1 MENTAHSILV
11 MDDERVILDLAKSL
25 LPHLGFNVTTCLN
38 GEEAIMHYKAAV
50 ESGTPFFMVI
60 MDLTIYGGMGG
71 LDAAK
76 EILSIDPQAKLV
88 VCSGNVDDKAVTNP
102 QIYGFQASL
111 PKPYTINQLKQT
123 LGLCRECQQHT
134 M

>member
-25 LPHLGFNVTTCLN
+25 LSHLGFNVTTCTN
-38 GEEAIMHYKAAV
+38 GEEAIIHYKSAV
-50 ESGTPFFMVI
+50 ESGTPFFAVI

-76 EILSIDPQAKLV
+76 KILSIDPQAKLV
-88 VCSGNVDDKAVTNP
+88 VCSGNVDDSVVTNP
-102 QIYGFQASL
+102 QFYGFKVSL

-123 LGLCRECQQHT
+123 LSLCSKCQPHT
-134 M
+134 T